1 VKGRSGKL
9 DLMAGVPTNK
19 SAEPG
24 SLLIRMDRRERTA
37 LVEEAPELYY
47 APEHYLGYG
56 AVLARM
62 A

>member
-1 VKGRSGKL
+1 
-9 DLMAGVPTNK
+9 MAGVPTNK